1 MHGVWGRVDNGRVGW
16 EWGDFMHGVCGGAV
30 QQHIDGGVCGVW
42 GGIGDGHAIRRWRQD
57 MYGVWRRAV

>member
-1 MHGVWGRVDNGRVGW
+1 MPAVWGRVDNGRVGW
-16 EWGDFMHGVCGGAV
+16 EWGDCMYGVCGGAV